1 MRRRLLGLLLV
12 GMILPASAQAGGE
25 GWKFPALADFPETRQ
40 ILNLQRIEAVQRDL
54 TPLGPEL
61 RPGLQAGRP
70 FSPDG
75 AWIADQLSR
84 LPASQRAAYEALAA
98 RTGSTAWTL
107 GGPGGFELVVLVDR
121 AGLPQSI
128 KITLKGTR
136 KKTDFTWDGQGRPL
150 AVEDLS
156 EDGEGRPLQIQR
168 RLPDGTLAT
177 QHSFVWQDGLLRA
190 EYLTERTATGTLAE
204 TVHRYTEKSQLL
216 ASEYREGGQLRW
228 RDEYSHGSGWLESKT
243 RTSFAEGRETS
254 KDVQR
259 FDREGRLVSAQNIV
273 AGTVRAE
280 RRYEYEGLSDKLLL
294 ESAVSYA
301 ADGRRTSSEEIR
313 YLREG
318 GDIVS
323 RTLVRDGV
331 VQSIIEYGPDDESR
345 ERIFLRGQEILR
357 VYYKGGARIRQEDV
371 RPAAR

>member
-1 MRRRLLGLLLV
+1 MLV

-190 EYLTERTATGTLAE
+190 EYLTERTATGALAE